1 MITAD
6 LDLKLY
12 TYDSNVKISQIDT
25 AMLSE
30 GYVTQSAVSGLEKI
44 VGKVVKYLLTE
55 KGSDLFDPEYGSLW
69 AGFSQVAGSQL
80 SRLRIT
86 IDSDIRSCISY
97 LVAQEK
103 DLPAAQ
109 EKLRS
114 VEFLGFWKDTST
126 GVEQVLM
133 NIRVRT
139 TLNNIATFNIGR

>member
-1 MITAD
+1 VTTSD

-12 TYDSNVKISQIDT
+12 TYDSNVKYNQIDT
-25 AMLSE
+25 ALLSE

-44 VGKVVKYLLTE
+44 VGKVVKFLLTE
-55 KGSDLFDPEYGSLW
+55 KGSDLFDLDYGSVW
-69 AGFSQVAGSQL
+69 IGSTQVADSQL
-80 SRLRIT
+80 SRLRVT
-86 IDSDIRSCISY
+86 IDSDIRSCIAY

-103 DLPAAQ
+103 DLPTTQ

-114 VEFLGFWKDTST
+114 VEFLGFWKDAST

-139 TLNNIATFNIGR
+139 TLNNVATFNIGR